1 MISIDPLFSTGY
13 APLFCIRISIALL
26 FFAWPSVFS
35 FNVLRK
41 LLPLPVR
48 DQTAV
53 LVFSWNKG
61 NDHRDL
67 RHWSSSFT
75 FHLTDG
81 VIILLFTSL
90 TRLDEYQFES
100 YTFKLYIN
108 GKMCGRISVV
118 VCLPPKKRIVLPLWY
133 HLRVLRSSC
142 STMLISM
149 PIGHWVRSYSAS
161 CRYQSD
167 TVFYHSAHHLRFM
180 AFVFVYEPYF
190 PAASIRVHRQSS
202 FRIFHKGDRFPKAAV
217 RTLVRNRSRF
227 SGGSSV

>member
-13 APLFCIRISIALL
+13 SPLFCIRISIALL
-26 FFAWPSVFS
+26 FFSHGLQFFS

-53 LVFSWNKG
+53 LVFSCNKG

-118 VCLPPKKRIVLPLWY
+118 VCLPPKKRIVLPL
-133 HLRVLRSSC
+133 
-142 STMLISM
+142 
-149 PIGHWVRSYSAS
+149 
-161 CRYQSD
+161 
-167 TVFYHSAHHLRFM
+167 
-180 AFVFVYEPYF
+180 
-190 PAASIRVHRQSS
+190 
-202 FRIFHKGDRFPKAAV
+202 
-217 RTLVRNRSRF
+217 
-227 SGGSSV
+227 